1 MYGNH
6 MGDWWA
12 WMTMMPVLVI
22 AILGLTIYL
31 AVRLGIRDGK
41 RD

>member
-1 MYGNH
+1 MDG
-6 MGDWWA
+6 GWWA
-12 WMTMMPVLVI
+12 LMAIMPLVLI
-22 AILGLTIYL
+22 AFVALAVYL